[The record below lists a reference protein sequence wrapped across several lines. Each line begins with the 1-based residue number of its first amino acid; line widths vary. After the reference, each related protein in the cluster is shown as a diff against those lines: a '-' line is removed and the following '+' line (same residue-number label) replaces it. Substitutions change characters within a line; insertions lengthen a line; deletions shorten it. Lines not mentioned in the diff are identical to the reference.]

1 MQCKGDVYMSFK
13 SAAVKGRITKLAG
26 EYQAASGFNKAGI
39 AATMR
44 KLNESLGTDGFD
56 APTLNTML
64 GRVQSPPETLMER
77 FTRKVEQES
86 IDPGVAFE
94 QELAFVKT
102 LDGDLQKT
110 AFGELGQ
117 LLNRRDVKRAL
128 GGDKV
133 RDYEA
138 EIAAGLGQPEQEAK
152 VELAE
157 QVRLV
162 LADATKSVANR
173 FEDAFTIAMGDGKK
187 DDQKAAF
194 QKLAEFVVANI
205 NDQVFVAW
213 AAGNLQ
219 NKGLVKVVFERA
231 ELDMPTNVKQKLG
244 MEEPAAVSA
253 PVPQIVAK
261 PQRQRRCG
269 PVAVVVGVV
278 AVGAAFLVAN

>member
-26 EYQAASGFNKAGI
+26 EYQAASGFNRAGI
-39 AATMR
+39 AATIR

-219 NKGLVKVVFERA
+219 NKGLVRTVFERA
-231 ELDMPTNVKQKLG
+231 ELEMPANVKQKLG
-244 MEEPAAVSA
+244 MEEPAAASA
-253 PVPQIVAK
+253 SGGPQIVAK
-261 PQRQRRCG
+261 PQRQRRWG
-269 PVAVVVGVV
+269 PVAFVGVV
-278 AVGAAFLVAN
+278 VAIGAAFLVA